1 VVFVFASLW
10 FIHYGLAA
18 LAALRAE
25 HEAELFVP
33 TRPVKEVDALPITA
47 KASASD
53 LPSIP

>member
-1 VVFVFASLW
+1 VFASLW

-33 TRPVKEVDALPITA
+33 TRPVKEVDVLPSMSSALA
-47 KASASD
+47 AD
-53 LPSIP
+53 LPPIP